1 MHKALSSAVMFAVA
15 MSAFAMPATA
25 CASMRVASGSSHA
38 IILQNHAS
46 KPTIKPRQLPP
57 NPCKNKTAC
66 R

>member
-1 MHKALSSAVMFAVA
+1 MFAVA